1 MHVRRLL
8 YLSAHQLTAFKWQ
21 SGVLSEEGSFDATEA
36 GKLGFANYLAGN
48 RKSIFSI
55 LANVSDEGFHIET
68 IPFLRGADRTAI
80 VRRKLG
86 QLFFSAALT
95 TSMSLGHQKS
105 RRKDERVMLAALTN
119 NEVFAPWL
127 TALASAESPL
137 AGVYSLPLLGPV
149 LLRKLGITDER
160 CLLLT
165 IQDQSIRQSY
175 LEKGELFFS
184 RLTPLHNSS
193 IGGIAQTFAT
203 EARKLQQYLV
213 SQRLIGRQQPINA
226 YLLAHANTSKA
237 LESSCVDSDNLSFTI
252 LDIEACA
259 QQCSFKTFPADTR
272 CEPLFLQLL
281 AADPPRTQFASDAQR
296 HDYHLWLVRS
306 VLQGAG
312 AVVLI
317 GCLLWSGRQ
326 LYEAYQLNHEVEVIT
341 AETSLAR
348 RRYEDIL
355 KTFPPI
361 PTSNENL
368 RRVINRYV
376 ELENASTSPAYLWHE
391 ISRAL
396 HDAPSIELDGIEWK
410 AGGTQPPRA
419 PLVGVEV
426 QRNEPPGVEREI
438 AVVHGTLRLGAESN
452 PRQVLAAFKGLVDA
466 LKLNPQLEVEVLQQ
480 PFDVESGKPLKGGD
494 TTVADSQP
502 RAFKVQIRRTRGS

>member
-1 MHVRRLL
+1 MRNNAV
-8 YLSAHQLTAFKWQ
+8 
-21 SGVLSEEGSFDATEA
+21 
-36 GKLGFANYLAGN
+36 
-48 RKSIFSI
+48 
-55 LANVSDEGFHIET
+55 
-68 IPFLRGADRTAI
+68 
-80 VRRKLG
+80 
-86 QLFFSAALT
+86 
-95 TSMSLGHQKS
+95 S
-105 RRKDERVMLAALTN
+105 RRSLRIPAASRCFCSCWLLIRRV
-119 NEVFAPWL
+119 P
-127 TALASAESPL
+127 
-137 AGVYSLPLLGPV
+137 
-149 LLRKLGITDER
+149 
-160 CLLLT
+160 
-165 IQDQSIRQSY
+165 
-175 LEKGELFFS
+175 
-184 RLTPLHNSS
+184 
-193 IGGIAQTFAT
+193 
-203 EARKLQQYLV
+203 
-213 SQRLIGRQQPINA
+213 
-226 YLLAHANTSKA
+226 
-237 LESSCVDSDNLSFTI
+237 
-252 LDIEACA
+252 
-259 QQCSFKTFPADTR
+259 
-272 CEPLFLQLL
+272 
-281 AADPPRTQFASDAQR
+281 QFASDAQR

-306 VLQGAG
+306 VLQGTG
-312 AVVLI
+312 AIALF

-361 PTSNENL
+361 PTSNESL

-376 ELENASTSPAYLWHE
+376 ELENASTSPAYLWRE

-419 PLVGVEV
+419 PLGVEA

-466 LKLNPQLEVEVLQQ
+466 LELNPQLEVEVLQQ

-494 TTVADSQP
+494 ATVADSQP